1 MHHLNFAASSDLILW
16 GNCGDGCRPQNI
28 NVARLFEL
36 IAEESGGMTES
47 ENLFLTRV
55 GPGTPMG
62 ELMRRYWIPVLQ
74 SPDLP
79 ERDGAPLR
87 VRVLCENLVAFRNS
101 DGKVGLIDHVCPHRC
116 ASLFFGR
123 NEENGLRCLYH
134 GWKFD
139 IQGRCMDVPN
149 EPPGS
154 KFNEQIQITAYPCVE
169 KNGVIWTYMGPGR
182 DNPPPLPELGWA
194 LVGPARRGALR
205 YQRAC
210 NWLQAMEGDFDS
222 SHLSFLHL
230 AFDPKLQGTAGDK
243 KAGID
248 YYRNIARMDKQ
259 PLLEVQDTDV
269 GVMYGA
275 RRDAED
281 GKFYWRVTQFMLPF
295 YTSVPSF
302 GGKNRD
308 KVWVPL
314 DDEHTMVWETH
325 WSSTRE
331 LSADEQK
338 GWKDRVGPSGFL
350 PDTNDWLGRHRFAAN
365 ADNDFL
371 QDRER
376 QKNLNFSGLEN
387 VTPIQDGAMQ
397 ESMSAIADRT
407 KEHLGASDAAIVW
420 MRRRLTKAAKA
431 LAKNK
436 IPPGVNNPGFYHKH
450 GDQVLLGKNDSW
462 AEHYTA
468 KMKQDYA
475 PLVAG

>member
-1 MHHLNFAASSDLILW
+1 
-16 GNCGDGCRPQNI
+16 
-28 NVARLFEL
+28 
-36 IAEESGGMTES
+36 MTGS
-47 ENLFLTRV
+47 ENQFLTRV
-55 GPGTPMG
+55 GPGTPTG
-62 ELMRRYWIPVLQ
+62 NLLRQYWIPVLQ
-74 SPDLP
+74 STDLA
-79 ERDGAPLR
+79 EQDGAPLR
-87 VRVLCENLVAFRNS
+87 VRILCENLVAFRNS

-139 IQGRCMDVPN
+139 IAGNCVDVPN

-154 KFNEQIQITAYPCVE
+154 KFSEQIKITAYPCVE
-169 KNGVIWTYMGPGR
+169 KNGIIWTYMGPEK
-182 DNPPPLPELGWA
+182 NPPPLPELGWA
-194 LVGPARRGALR
+194 LVGPAQRGALR
-205 YQRAC
+205 YQRDC

-230 AFDPKLQGTAGDK
+230 AFEPKQQNTAHDQ

-248 YYRNIARMDKQ
+248 YYRNLARRDKQ
-259 PLLEVQDTDV
+259 PLLEVRDTDV

-275 RRDAED
+275 RRDAEA

-295 YTSVPSF
+295 YTSVPSY

-308 KVWVPL
+308 KIWVPL
-314 DDEHTMVWETH
+314 DDEHTMVWEPH

-331 LSADEQK
+331 LTADEQK
-338 GWKDRVGPSGFL
+338 GEKDRVGPSGFL
-350 PDTNDWLGRHRFAAN
+350 PDTDDWLGRHHFAAN
-365 ADNDFL
+365 AENDYL

-376 QKNLNFSGLEN
+376 QKKYNFSGLEN

-397 ESMSAIADRT
+397 ESMGAICDRT

-420 MRRRLTKAAKA
+420 MRRRLAGAARD

-436 IPPGVNNPGFYHKH
+436 IPPGVETPALYHKH
-450 GDQVLLGKNDSW
+450 GDQVLLGETDSW
-462 AEHYTA
+462 EEHSAA
-468 KMKQDYA
+468 KMRLDYA
-475 PLVAG
+475 PLAAR

>member
-1 MHHLNFAASSDLILW
+1 M
-16 GNCGDGCRPQNI
+16 GN
-28 NVARLFEL
+28 
-36 IAEESGGMTES
+36 
-47 ENLFLTRV
+47 
-55 GPGTPMG
+55 
-62 ELMRRYWIPVLQ
+62 LMRQYWIPVLQ
-74 SPDLP
+74 STDLP
-79 ERDGAPLR
+79 EKDGAPLR
-87 VRVLCENLVAFRNS
+87 VRLLCENLVAFRNS
-101 DGKVGLIDHVCPHRC
+101 DGKVGLVDQVCPHRC

-139 IQGRCMDVPN
+139 IEGRCLDVPN

-154 KFNEQIQITAYPCVE
+154 TFNERIRVTAYPCVE
-169 KNGVIWTYMGPGR
+169 KNGVIWTYLGSNPGT
-182 DNPPPLPELGWA
+182 PPPLPELGWA
-194 LVGPARRGALR
+194 MVGPAQRGALR

-230 AFDPKLQGTAGDK
+230 AIDPELQGAAGDK
-243 KAGID
+243 TAGID
-248 YYRNIARMDKQ
+248 YYCNLARMDKR

-275 RRDAED
+275 RRDAGD

-302 GGKNRD
+302 GEKNRD

-331 LSADEQK
+331 LSEDEQK
-338 GWKDRVGPSGFL
+338 GWQDRVGPSGFL
-350 PDTNDWLGRHRFAAN
+350 PDTNDWVGRHRFAAN
-365 ADNDFL
+365 ADNDYL

-376 QKNLNFSGLEN
+376 QKHSNFSGMEN
-387 VTPIQDGAMQ
+387 VTPIQDGALQ
-397 ESMSAIADRT
+397 ESMGAVCDRT

-420 MRRRLTKAAKA
+420 MRHRLINAAKE
-431 LAKNK
+431 LANDK
-436 IPPGVNNPGFYHKH
+436 IPPGVKNPAFYCKH
-450 GDQVLLGKNDSW
+450 GDQLLLGENDSW
-462 AEHYTA
+462 VEQYTA
-468 KMKQDYA
+468 KTNQDYA
-475 PLVAG
+475 ALVVR